1 MASRKVSIS
10 RRICSFTD
18 PILLTKKKKNNI
30 TFFFQFIVFYNML
43 VTFSFPLSS
52 FFFAFVITIHLE
64 HYLDCF
70 EHLSD
75 AFTFFLIA
83 RDEFTVMWRE
93 VLVLNNK
100 FWESTSNM
108 PKSKK
113 LALFSQKNRV
123 GSGLSKK
130 FNKIKTYWK
139 NQIIFSGD
147 SLPENAAKTLTERQ
161 QSSLKFET
169 IKN

>member
-1 MASRKVSIS
+1 
-10 RRICSFTD
+10 
-18 PILLTKKKKNNI
+18 
-30 TFFFQFIVFYNML
+30 
-43 VTFSFPLSS
+43 
-52 FFFAFVITIHLE
+52 
-64 HYLDCF
+64 
-70 EHLSD
+70 
-75 AFTFFLIA
+75 
-83 RDEFTVMWRE
+83 
-93 VLVLNNK
+93 
-100 FWESTSNM
+100 M

-161 QSSLKFET
+161 SSLKFET